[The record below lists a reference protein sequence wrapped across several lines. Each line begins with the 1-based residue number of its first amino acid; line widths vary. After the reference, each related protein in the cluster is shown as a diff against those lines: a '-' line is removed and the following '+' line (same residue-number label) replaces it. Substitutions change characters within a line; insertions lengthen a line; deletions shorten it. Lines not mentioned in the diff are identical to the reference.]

1 MSTKTLRKRI
11 AVVAVSALTA
21 GLFSVVS
28 APVANAAELSNIATG
43 QGLISGTLCAT
54 TDATGSATLVAI
66 DGSTTDASPFEVG
79 ATAGRIVYIPV
90 GGQLTVASQ
99 TGDHVQI
106 KGSNL
111 TIASLADGVTTSTR
125 SLNVDGNV
133 VVTSTAS
140 TTVDATILLN
150 AATVGAT
157 TLVFGSAAT
166 TTATTAN
173 KVVVNVVATCGSGVW
188 SESTSTWEWN
198 TADQAVGDTLS
209 TASVFSYDN
218 ADTAHLSIWGRTSLG
233 SFLGTGVW
241 QASVTGGCALDMD
254 TSTATTAV
262 GLLTTDALAA
272 ETGNGIF
279 IQIAQSA
286 ANENKPVTCTV
297 SVVYNSTTVHTR
309 TISFAGQLASIVAS
323 KPYNALISDES
334 FRVFTVGAFD
344 SAGNRLVVTPTVD
357 STRLT
362 TVVTNVTSAA
372 TSASG
377 DITTGNSVVCGA
389 TAGSAVVR
397 LKATATDGTTIYSN
411 DWTVNCA
418 AKPATYVASLDKAS
432 YLPGDIATLTITA
445 KDSKGNLASGPGA
458 DAVGDT
464 AADATISSLLGATTL
479 HTIVGSQMEHV
490 TAPAATDAFVNGV
503 KTYQFKVGSTEGSYS
518 MSVAIPDIS
527 TDTAKTVAYK
537 VAGSGAVSNADVLKS
552 IVALIASINKQI
564 QALQKLILRR

>member
-11 AVVAVSALTA
+11 ALVAVTALGAGLLSVVAVPT
-21 GLFSVVS
+21 
-28 APVANAAELSNIATG
+28 ANAAELTNVATG
-43 QGLISGTLCAT
+43 QGLISGTICAT
-54 TDATGSATLVAI
+54 TDASLSTTLLAI
-66 DGSTTDASPFEVG
+66 DGTTTDASPFEVG
-79 ATAGRIVYIPV
+79 ATAGRIVTVPV
-90 GGQLTVASQ
+90 GGQLTVVSQ
-99 TGDHVQI
+99 TGDHVQV
-106 KGSNL
+106 KGS
-111 TIASLADGVTTSTR
+111 SLSILSLNDATTTSTR
-125 SLNVDGNV
+125 SLNADGNV

-140 TTVDATILLN
+140 TTVDATITFN
-150 AATVGAT
+150 ASTVGST

-173 KVVVNVVATCGSGVW
+173 KVVVNVVTSCASSVW
-188 SESTSTWEWN
+188 SESLSTWEWN
-198 TADQAVGDTLS
+198 TADQAVGDTAS
-209 TASVFSYDN
+209 TASVFSYVN
-218 ADTAHLSIWGRTSLG
+218 ADTAHLSIWGRTAYG
-233 SFLGTGVW
+233 AFLANGVW

-262 GLLTTDALAA
+262 GLLTSDAISS

-279 IQIAQSA
+279 VQIAQNA
-286 ANENKPVTCTV
+286 ANENKPVSCTV
-297 SVVYNSTTVHTR
+297 TVSYNAATVLTK
-309 TISFAGQLASIVAS
+309 TVSFEGQLASIVVS
-323 KPYNALISDES
+323 NPYNALISDES
-334 FRVFTVGAFD
+334 FRVFTVAAFD

-357 STRLT
+357 SSRLT

-397 LKATATDGTTIYSN
+397 LKATAADLSTIYSN
-411 DWTVNCA
+411 EWTVKCA
-418 AKPATYVASLDKAS
+418 GKPATFSASLDKAS

-458 DAVGDT
+458 DAIGDT

-503 KTYQFKVGSTEGSYS
+503 KTYQFKVGSTEGSYA
-518 MSVAIPDIS
+518 MSVAIPDIA

-537 VAGSGAVSNADVLKS
+537 VAGSGAVSNADVLKA
-552 IVALIASINKQI
+552 IVSLIASINKQI
-564 QALQKLILRR
+564 AALQKALLKK